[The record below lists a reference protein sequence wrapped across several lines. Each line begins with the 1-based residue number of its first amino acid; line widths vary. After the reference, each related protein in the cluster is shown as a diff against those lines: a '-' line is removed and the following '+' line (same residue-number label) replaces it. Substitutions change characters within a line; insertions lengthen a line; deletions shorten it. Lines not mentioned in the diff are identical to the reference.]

1 MSTESHGEPLGTR
14 LRHENDHEDRP
25 APSVR
30 VDDEDG
36 SHTLPGTPLMN
47 SQPEP
52 NAPRLAIQRLKLE
65 NFKSYG
71 GVVEVGPFH
80 KSFSSIVGPNGSGK
94 SNVIDAML
102 FVFGRRAKQL
112 RHSKLSE
119 LLHHSSTYSN
129 VQSATVTVFFHEI
142 IDTGDG
148 DDDYKVV
155 EGSGFA
161 VARRAF
167 RNNTSK
173 YYLDDREV
181 KMAAVIDLLKSKG
194 VDLDNN
200 RFLILQGEV
209 EQIAMMKPKA
219 QTAHE
224 DGLLEYLE
232 DIIGSNK
239 YIERIDETS
248 NKVESLNEERAHKM
262 NRVKAAERERDALDD
277 AKAAAENYLDKERDL
292 LQKKIRLSK
301 AERYEACSSL
311 KNSKEKYA
319 KAKAN
324 VDEFRCSVKEKEEA
338 LGVLEKNYNET
349 QGKLQLAVKAMNE
362 AKESYSAFERK
373 DIKLREDIKALRLNE
388 KKLSGVIRQE
398 SKRYEEHTMKHNQ
411 NLNEKEE
418 GEEKQAHLERNLQ
431 DAQDKLE
438 KIRDKVKYKT
448 APIRE
453 KLEEKQA
460 ALLPFSERVNECR
473 QELQI
478 SRNELK
484 LITEKLDAPKQQLEE
499 AEASLKDMR
508 DKHVFGKQVLSN
520 MEQEVKASDSRI
532 ADLNGTV
539 EQLQHKMGEL
549 SEKSSSMRRK
559 VEEARSAT
567 EFATTRSRLHSAIFA
582 AARNGELRGVV
593 GRLGDLASVDS
604 RYAVAVGAAAGASL
618 DNIVVHTAE
627 QSQECI
633 QFLRRESLGRAT
645 FVILEKVE
653 YLKNSIESWA
663 RSGRQADGPRLFD
676 YLQIPNP
683 QNRTAVYYALRD
695 TLVANTLEDARR
707 MAFKPTRMNRVVTLE
722 GELIESSG
730 AMTGGGK
737 GPSRYRLGSGHG
749 TEDEMSPENLR
760 HLTEQLDSLQMGMR
774 TAQNDMQRLTS
785 EKQEAIARR
794 EQLQV
799 TITRTVLE
807 VNSLH
812 ERIMYMKNSTI
823 PSLRKAV
830 EELGKGPRGKL
841 KTEFERKE
849 QLESTIIKQE
859 DQFNAARASCDG
871 LEKDIA
877 KLQDKIVA
885 AGGKEMKNGK
895 ETVEK
900 LRLELSELQSAVSQ
914 AASRASASQKAATAA
929 SEAIKRAEAEKETV
943 RSGIASA
950 RDEMNSMTD
959 EAELVFQKYKESE
972 AVHENWVEKLE
983 VVQQDHEEI
992 KSDLKKLRRKEVS
1005 LTETACEFERKA
1017 HRDEYELK
1025 GLRKKEREMERKL
1038 GRLSLMTV
1046 DVPTAESQDND
1057 EVGAEEEPEEMD
1069 ISASTENEADETE
1082 YTELGAEFQMS
1093 SREKNQ
1099 LINEISVID
1108 GELSNMD
1115 PNIEAIAEYKTK
1127 DAEYKNQVSELDALT
1142 SRRDETKR
1150 ECDSLRRAR
1159 LDEFMTG
1166 FSVITLKLKE
1176 LYQMITLGGD
1186 AELELVDS
1194 LDPFSEGIVFS
1205 VRPPKKSWKN
1215 ISNLSGGEKTLSSLA
1230 LVFALHH
1237 YKPTPLYFLDEI
1249 DAALDYKNVS
1259 IVANYVKDRT
1269 KNAQFIIISLRNNM
1283 FELADRLVG
1292 IYKTHNTTKSVTIDP
1307 AAFTVPVEPRAQ
1319 SLTS

>member
-1 MSTESHGEPLGTR
+1 MNTER
-14 LRHENDHEDRP
+14 IQENDRQDCP
-25 APSVR
+25 ASGL
-30 VDDEDG
+30 DGEDG
-36 SHTLPGTPLMN
+36 IHTVPGTPLQS
-47 SQPEP
+47 SQPES

-119 LLHHSSTYSN
+119 LLHHSATYPN
-129 VQSATVTVFFHEI
+129 VQSATVTVFFHDI
-142 IDTGDG
+142 IDTGGG
-148 DDDYKVV
+148 DDDYEVV
-155 EGSGFA
+155 DGSCFA

-181 KMAAVIDLLKSKG
+181 KMTAVVDLLKSKG

-239 YIERIDETS
+239 YIERIDETA

-292 LQKKIRLSK
+292 LHKKIRLSK
-301 AERYEACSSL
+301 AERFEVCSSL
-311 KNSKEKYA
+311 KHSRERYA
-319 KAKAN
+319 EAKAN
-324 VDEFRCSVKEKEEA
+324 VDEFRCSVKEKEET
-338 LGVLEKNYNET
+338 LQVLEKNFNET
-349 QGKLQLAVKAMNE
+349 QKKLELAVKAMNE

-373 DIKLREDIKALRLNE
+373 DIKLREDIKALKLHE

-398 SKRYEEHTMKHNQ
+398 KKRFEEHTGKHRQ
-411 NLNEKEE
+411 NLDEKEE
-418 GEEKQAHLERNLQ
+418 GEEKLAPLEHELQ
-431 DAQDKLE
+431 NAQDKLE
-438 KIRDKVKYKT
+438 KIRDKVKAKT

-453 KLEEKQA
+453 KLEQKQA
-460 ALLPFSERVNECR
+460 ALLPFSETVNQCR

-478 SRNELK
+478 SQNELK
-484 LITEKLDAPKQQLEE
+484 LITEKLDAPKKQLEQ
-499 AEASLKDMR
+499 AETSLKDMEDNYDVR
-508 DKHVFGKQVLSN
+508 KQGLSK
-520 MEQEVKASDSRI
+520 MESEVKASDSHVNE
-532 ADLNGTV
+532 LNKNL
-539 EQLQHKMGEL
+539 EQLQQRARGL
-549 SEKSSSMRRK
+549 SEKSSTMRRK
-559 VEEARSAT
+559 VEEARSAN

-582 AARNGELRGVV
+582 AARSGELQGVV

-604 RYAVAVGAAAGASL
+604 QYAVAVGAAAGASL
-618 DNIVVHTAE
+618 DNIVVYTAE
-627 QSQECI
+627 QSQACI
-633 QFLRRESLGRAT
+633 QFLRRENLGRAT

-663 RSGRQADGPRLFD
+663 SSGRQADGPRLFD
-676 YLQIPNP
+676 YLRIPNP
-683 QNRTAVYYALRD
+683 QNRTAIYYALRD
-695 TLVANTLEDARR
+695 TLVANTLEEARR
-707 MAFKPTRMNRVVTLE
+707 MAFKPTRMNRVVTLA

-730 AMTGGGK
+730 AMTGGGR
-737 GPSRYRLGSGHG
+737 GPSRYRLGTGRG
-749 TEDEMSPENLR
+749 VEDEMSPENLHR
-760 HLTEQLDSLQMGMR
+760 LEEQLESFQMNIR
-774 TAQNDMQRLTS
+774 ATQEDVQRLTS
-785 EKQEAIARR
+785 EKQEAVAGR
-794 EQLQV
+794 EQLQMSV
-799 TITRTVLE
+799 TRAGLE
-807 VNSLH
+807 VKSLH
-812 ERIMYMKNSTI
+812 ERIVYMNNDTI
-823 PSLRKAV
+823 PSLRRAV
-830 EELGKGPRGKL
+830 EDLRKGNRGKL
-841 KTEFERKE
+841 RAEFERKK
-849 QLESTIIKQE
+849 QLETTIAKQE
-859 DQFNAARASCDG
+859 DQFNTARASCDG

-885 AGGKEMKNGK
+885 AGGQEMKNGK
-895 ETVEK
+895 EAVEK
-900 LRLELSELQSAVSQ
+900 RRSELSELQSAVSK
-914 AASRASASQKAATAA
+914 AASRASASQKAASAA
-929 SEAIKRAEAEKETV
+929 AEAVKRAEAEMETV
-943 RSGIASA
+943 RSGIATA
-950 RDEMNSMTD
+950 RNEMNSMTD

-972 AVHENWVEKLE
+972 AVHEEWVEKLGMA
-983 VVQQDHEEI
+983 QDDHEAI

-1005 LTETACEFERKA
+1005 LNETACEFQRKV
-1017 HRDEYELK
+1017 HRDEHDLN
-1025 GLRKKEREMERKL
+1025 GLRRKHKDMEKKL
-1038 GRLSLMTV
+1038 GRLSLMAV
-1046 DVPTAESQDND
+1046 DVPTAESQNED
-1057 EVGAEEEPEEMD
+1057 EADADSEAGEMD
-1069 ISASTENEADETE
+1069 VNASSGNEVDEAQDTD
-1082 YTELGAEFQMS
+1082 LAAEFQMS

-1099 LINEISVID
+1099 LITEISVID

-1127 DAEYKNQVSELDALT
+1127 DSEYKSQVSELDALT

-1150 ECDSLRRAR
+1150 ECDSLRRSR

-1307 AAFTVPVEPRAQ
+1307 AAFTVPIEPRAQ